1 MKAKRIG
8 MRNIK
13 TALSVALCVALSQFL
28 NRQDIFYAAIA
39 AVMAMQSSVSD
50 SFKAGKNRMLGTM
63 VGALIGLIF
72 ALIHPENVLLCG
84 IGIVLIIYICDLLDW
99 NKSITIS
106 CTVFLVIMLNLK
118 GRSPVSYSMSRIIDT
133 FIGIAIAVLVNYY
146 ISPPKHLDKIY
157 TECTLAIDKVFDI
170 VRNNLCNNNEL
181 DLETLEKEISILEK
195 ALNIYLSE
203 FKIKQID
210 DEISTLNK
218 ILDICKNIHM
228 HLKIIQSL
236 DGVYSLNYENYLS
249 ARILFKCDF
258 NYKGNNSEIEI
269 VYNYH
274 VNRIIK
280 GLYML
285 KDLNKIYI
293 SSF

>member
-1 MKAKRIG
+1 MKTKRIG
-8 MRNIK
+8 MRNVK
-13 TALSVALCVALSQFL
+13 TALSVALCIALSQFL

-63 VGALIGLIF
+63 FGAFIGLIF
-72 ALIHPENVLLCG
+72 ALIHPDDVLLCG
-84 IGIVLIIYICDLLDW
+84 IGVILIIYVCDLLDW

-106 CTVFLVIMLNLK
+106 CTVFLVIMLNLN

-133 FIGIAIAVLVNYY
+133 FIGITIAVLVNYF
-146 ISPPKHLDKIY
+146 IAPPKHLDKIY
-157 TECTLAIDKVFDI
+157 TECILAIDKVFDI
-170 VRNNLCNNNEL
+170 VRDKFCNSSEL
-181 DLETLEKEISILEK
+181 DLKTLEKEISTLEE

-203 FKIKQID
+203 FRIKQID
-210 DEISTLNK
+210 AQINKLNE

-236 DGVYSLNYENYLS
+236 ENDYSLSYENYLS
-249 ARILFKCDF
+249 VKELFRCDF
-258 NYKGNNSEIEI
+258 EHEEKSSEAGI

-274 VNRIIK
+274 VNKTLK

-285 KDLNKIYI
+285 KDLNKDILY
-293 SSF
+293 S